1 MSSFVFDVVIVGG
14 GPAGLACGIKL
25 AERGINTLLLERGR
39 FCGAKNLFGGV
50 IYTSSIKE
58 IVPDFPS
65 VEPFPAERPVTEE
78 GYVFLSKDGAVKI
91 LHTKKDPHEA
101 YTALRSKF
109 DNWLS
114 EYAFKK
120 GVLIASKTK
129 VIDLLIKD
137 GKVSGVIVDRP
148 KSYSDESPTEIEAK
162 VIVLAEGVNRILT
175 EKLGLVEKSF
185 QAEDV
190 VLAVKEVL
198 QLPKGALEAR
208 LGIGANKG
216 LALEILGEVT
226 KGLPGTGFLYTNKDS
241 ISIGVGVFLN
251 YLVDLNLKP
260 YVLLERAKN
269 HPFLK
274 EIFDRAEILEYGA
287 HLIPE
292 WGVKGM
298 PKLYGDGVL
307 VVGDSAGLVNPLF
320 REGTNLAIYSGIMAA
335 ETIMDAFNRGDFTRK
350 ILKNYEERLKES
362 YIYKDLL
369 LIKDLKKF
377 LFKNTHLFN
386 LYPELIYEVFSKYF
400 SSQGKYK
407 KDVVKEILGI
417 IRKKRGIMGVIKDI
431 VSFTKLF
438 W

>member
-1 MSSFVFDVVIVGG
+1 MNSFVFDVIIVGG

-25 AERGINTLLLERGR
+25 AEKGVNTLLLERGR

-58 IVPDFPS
+58 LVPEFPS

-78 GYVFLSKDGAVKI
+78 GYVLLSKDGAIKL
-91 LHTKKDPHEA
+91 LHTKKNPYEA
-101 YTALRSKF
+101 FTALRAKF

-114 EYAFKK
+114 EYALKK
-120 GVLIASKTK
+120 GVLIAPKTK
-129 VIDLLIKD
+129 VIDFLIKN

-148 KSYSDESPTEIEAK
+148 KSYSDPSPTEIEAK
-162 VIVLAEGVNRILT
+162 IVVIAEGVNRILT

-185 QAEDV
+185 QPEEV
-190 VLAVKEVL
+190 VLAIKEVL

-208 LGIGANKG
+208 LSLSNNKG
-216 LALEILGEVT
+216 LALEILGDAT

-241 ISIGVGVFLN
+241 ISFGLGVFLN

-260 YVLLERAKN
+260 YILLEKAKN

-274 EIFDRAEILEYGA
+274 EIFEKAEILEYGA

-292 WGVKGM
+292 WGIKGM

-307 VVGDSAGLVNPLF
+307 VIGDSAGLVNPLF

-335 ETIMDAFNRGDFTRK
+335 ETIIEALSKGDFTK
-350 ILKNYEERLKES
+350 KTLKNYEERFKES

-377 LFKNTHLFN
+377 LFKNAHLFN
-386 LYPELIYEVFSKYF
+386 LYPDLMYEVFSLYF

-417 IRKKRGIMGVIKDI
+417 IRKKRGILGIIKD
-431 VSFTKLF
+431 
-438 W
+438 